1 MKIKSK
7 IRDLVSPLYN
17 MVWHGPKGRLT
28 AKIKKACDDLPRNQ
42 RLMVVTIL
50 LSAFV
55 LTAFFVFGNACY
67 KMGARQAQH
76 EFEIEH
82 IEAITIPE
90 KVYPLPDE
98 EISISTIKAYEAM
111 DSEIDV
117 EPLDTVPYETD

>member
-7 IRDLVSPLYN
+7 IRNLVSPLYN
-17 MVWHGPKGRLT
+17 KVWHGSKGRLT

-55 LTAFFVFGNACY
+55 LTAFFVFGTACY

-82 IEAITIPE
+82 IRSIELPTKAI
-90 KVYPLPDE
+90 DH
-98 EISISTIKAYEAM
+98 EIAR
-111 DSEIDV
+111 
-117 EPLDTVPYETD
+117 

>member
-7 IRDLVSPLYN
+7 IRNLVSPLYN
-17 MVWHGPKGRLT
+17 KVWHGPKGRLT

-67 KMGARQAQH
+67 KMGARQALH

-82 IEAITIPE
+82 IRSIELPTKAI
-90 KVYPLPDE
+90 DH
-98 EISISTIKAYEAM
+98 EIAR
-111 DSEIDV
+111 
-117 EPLDTVPYETD
+117 